1 MWRYKLKAP
10 FRHTSPQLAGI
21 FFANEWVSIHDGT
34 IEIAAD
40 YAWDGCSPAW
50 RVCGVWL
57 GTPDGPLMA
66 DGRPQTFY
74 ASLVHDVLC
83 QFSRQ
88 IPIKKAATVEL
99 FRKML
104 LDAGFAPWRAG
115 LYAKAVDLFGPQDW
129 GAETKKE
136 RLWPEKT

>member
-1 MWRYKLKAP
+1 MWRYKLNSP
-10 FRHTSPQLAGI
+10 FRHQSPQLAGI

-34 IEIAAD
+34 IEIATD

-50 RVCGVWL
+50 RVFGVWL

-66 DGRPQTFY
+66 DGRPQTYY

-83 QFSRQ
+83 QFSRH

-99 FRKML
+99 FGQML
-104 LDAGFAPWRAG
+104 LDAGFAAWRAN
-115 LYAKAVDLFGPQDW
+115 LYAKAVDVFGPQDW
-129 GAETKKE
+129 GTETNKE
-136 RLWPEKT
+136 RLWPEKI